1 MEKIILKNSIVDKH
15 RLCKFKSTLQDI
27 CIRDYKTPYFKTNVI
42 ALDLD
47 EYEKSHKSNN
57 DNTMDS
63 AIGVCNQNSKNDRL
77 MLVEL
82 KIDVSEPEN
91 MEMSAL
97 RGKISHSKEIL
108 SSDKIDSDIL
118 FVFKTDVIR
127 NKANRL
133 FKAKKEDWIPVTV
146 TYKELDE
153 AFVFVEKLPFKPK
166 TNLDAISNKFDTL
179 VSQNNVDSLIDFTT
193 YYIDKANQYH
203 YSNSLECRAI
213 KHRLFE
219 LWNDV
224 LEKNKD
230 SEELC
235 EYAELVLQ
243 DELAGYN

>member
-27 CIRDYKTPYFKTNVI
+27 CIRDYKTPYFKTNVV

-47 EYEKSHKSNN
+47 EYEKSQKSNN

-82 KIDVSEPEN
+82 KIKVLSPKN
-91 MEMSAL
+91 MDMKNL

-108 SSDKIDSDIL
+108 SGDKIDPQII
-118 FVFKTDVIR
+118 FVFKTEEA
-127 NKANRL
+127 KNRASSF
-133 FKAKKEDWIPVTV
+133 FKENNEDWIPVT
-146 TYKELDE
+146 YEELDE
-153 AFVFVEKLPFKPK
+153 AFMPVEKLPFVPK
-166 TNLDAISNKFDTL
+166 TNLEVISNKFGTWVL
-179 VSQNNVDSLIDFTT
+179 QNNVDSLIDFTT

-243 DELAGYN
+243 DELADYK